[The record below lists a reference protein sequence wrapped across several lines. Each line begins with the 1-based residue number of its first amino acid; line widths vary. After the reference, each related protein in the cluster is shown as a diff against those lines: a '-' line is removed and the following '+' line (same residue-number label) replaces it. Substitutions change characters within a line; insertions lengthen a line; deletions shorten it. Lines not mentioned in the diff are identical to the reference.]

1 MYKKAADGV
10 ASKGKTRGTDV
21 TMNGSTGMK
30 KGGKVKESMM
40 EKKMGKGMAKAK
52 MQKVAKTA
60 VKGHEARM
68 HKGAKKMAR
77 GGTTMMARGGATMM
91 ARGGATKSKQM
102 RG

>member
-1 MYKKAADGV
+1 MKADGV
-10 ASKGKTRGTDV
+10 VSNYKTPGTQV
-21 TMNGSTGMK
+21 KMNGSTGMK

-68 HKGAKKMAR
+68 HKGAKKMAY
-77 GGTTMMARGGATMM
+77 GGMAKKMASGGRAC
-91 ARGGATKSKQM
+91 
-102 RG
+102 

>member
-40 EKKMGKGMAKAK
+40 EKKMGKNMAKAMMQKKAKPKKMAYGGMAKK
-52 MQKVAKTA
+52 MKS
-60 VKGHEARM
+60 
-68 HKGAKKMAR
+68 
-77 GGTTMMARGGATMM
+77 GGAC
-91 ARGGATKSKQM
+91 
-102 RG
+102 